1 MREFHGGSYDVAVIG
16 AGHAGI
22 EAALAAARMGMETIC
37 LTVSLDAVG
46 NMPCNP
52 AIGGTGKGH
61 LVRELD
67 ALGGEMARAADKA
80 CIQYRML
87 NRGKGPAVWSLRAQ
101 ADRRKYQQIMKH
113 TLELQPHLTLRQAEV
128 TEIRCQDGHVT
139 AVVLR
144 TGAVLEVRAVILCT
158 GTYLTGQTIVGEC
171 IESSGPD
178 GLHPANALAD
188 SLRALGLPLRRF
200 KTGTP
205 PRIRRGSV
213 DFSKMEIQEGDASPL
228 PFSFETERAPENRAV
243 CYLTYTN
250 GETHRIIR
258 ENLDRS
264 PIYSGV
270 IEGIGPRYCPSIETK
285 VVRFADKPRHQLF
298 IEPMGLDTEEL
309 YVQGFSS
316 SMPEEVQIQMLHTVP
331 GLEHAVMM
339 RPAYAIEYDC
349 IDPLALRPTLEVR
362 QIEGLYGAGQFNG
375 SSGYEE
381 AAVQGFVAG
390 VNAALKL
397 LGREP
402 LVLRRSESYIG
413 TLIDDLVT
421 KGTEEPYRMMTSRSE
436 YRLLLRQDNADAR
449 LCPIGHALGLVSDER
464 MERVR
469 AKYDA
474 VAWEIRRLEHTGVP
488 GGDGLNALLAERGTA
503 PVDSGSRLIDLLR
516 RPQLSYDD
524 LAPFDP
530 ERPDLPQDVREQVA
544 ITVKYE
550 GYIQRQQRQVAEFEK
565 LERRLLPPD
574 MDYSHIQGLRLEA
587 REKLDALRPLNVGQ
601 AGRISGVS
609 PADVA
614 ALMIWLQAHDKED
627 RDNG

>member
-128 TEIRCQDGHVT
+128 TEIRCEDGHVT

-205 PRIRRGSV
+205 PRIHRGSV

-250 GETHRIIR
+250 EETHRIIR

-270 IEGIGPRYCPSIETK
+270 IEGVGPRYCPSIETK

-316 SMPEEVQIQMLHTVP
+316 SMPEEVQLQMLHTVP

-362 QIEGLYGAGQFNG
+362 QIAGLYGAGQFNG

-464 MERVR
+464 MAKVR

-474 VAWEIRRLEHTGVP
+474 VAREIRRLERTGVP

>member
-113 TLELQPHLTLRQAEV
+113 ALELQPHLTLRQAEV
-128 TEIRCQDGHVT
+128 TEIRCEDGRVT

-205 PRIRRGSV
+205 PRIHRGSV

-228 PFSFETERAPENRAV
+228 PFSFETEHAPENRAV

-362 QIEGLYGAGQFNG
+362 QIAGLYGAGQFNG

-464 MERVR
+464 MAKVR

-474 VAWEIRRLEHTGVP
+474 VAREIRRLERTGVP
-488 GGDGLNALLAERGTA
+488 GGDGLNELLAERGTA

-516 RPQLSYDD
+516 RPQLGYDD

-587 REKLDALRPLNVGQ
+587 REKMDALRPLNVGQ

>member
-1 MREFHGGSYDVAVIG
+1 MREFHGGDYDVAVIG

-22 EAALAAARMGMETIC
+22 EAALAAARMGMKTVC

-67 ALGGEMARAADKA
+67 ALGGEMARAADRA

-101 ADRRKYQQIMKH
+101 ADRRKYQQVMKH
-113 TLELQPHLTLRQAEV
+113 TLELQPGLTLRQAEV
-128 TEIRCQDGHVT
+128 MEIRCDGNGHAA

-144 TGAVLEVRAVILCT
+144 TGAVLGARAVILCT

-178 GLHPANALAD
+178 GLHPANALTD

-205 PRIRRGSV
+205 PRIHRGSV
-213 DFSKMEIQEGDASPL
+213 DFSKMELQEGDPDPL
-228 PFSFETERAPENRAV
+228 PFSFETKDVPENRAV

-250 GETHRIIR
+250 EETHRIIR

-316 SMPEEVQIQMLHTVP
+316 SMPEEVQLEMLHTVP
-331 GLEHAVMM
+331 GLEQAVMM

-349 IDPLALRPTLEVR
+349 IDPLALLPTLEVKAVP
-362 QIEGLYGAGQFNG
+362 GLYGAGQFNG

-397 LGREP
+397 LNREP
-402 LVLRRSESYIG
+402 LILRRDQGYIG
-413 TLIDDLVT
+413 VLIDDLVT
-421 KGTEEPYRMMTSRSE
+421 KGTNEPYRMMTSRTE
-436 YRLLLRQDNADAR
+436 YRLLHRQDNADRR
-449 LCPIGHALGLVSDER
+449 LCPVGHAIGLISGER
-464 MERVR
+464 YQRVVD
-469 AKYDA
+469 KYAA
-474 VAWEIRRLEHTGVP
+474 VDREIKRLEHTGT
-488 GGDGLNALLAERGTA
+488 AEG
-503 PVDSGSRLIDLLR
+503 RLCDLLR
-516 RPQLSYDD
+516 RPENTYES
-524 LAPFDP
+524 LAGADP
-530 ERPDLPQDVREQVA
+530 DRRPLPTAVTEAVEIA
-544 ITVKYE
+544 VKYQ
-550 GYIQRQQRQVAEFEK
+550 GYIDRQLRQVAEQRKMEN
-565 LERRLLPPD
+565 RPLPPD
-574 MDYSHIQGLRLEA
+574 LDYLSLRGLRTEA
-587 REKLDALRPLNVGQ
+587 RQKLDKIRPLNLGQ
-601 AGRISGVS
+601 ASRISGVS
-609 PADVA
+609 PADIA
-614 ALMIWLQAHDKED
+614 ALMIHLERPQGGEGAGPCPAKSQEKETL
-627 RDNG
+627 

>member
-128 TEIRCQDGHVT
+128 TEIRCEDGHVT

-205 PRIRRGSV
+205 PRIHRGSV

-270 IEGIGPRYCPSIETK
+270 IEGVGPRYCPSIETK

-316 SMPEEVQIQMLHTVP
+316 SMPEEVQLQMLHTVP

-362 QIEGLYGAGQFNG
+362 QIAGLYGAGQFNG

-474 VAWEIRRLEHTGVP
+474 VAQEIRRLEHTGVP

-516 RPQLSYDD
+516 RPQLGYDD